1 MRQSK
6 RLPDSVLFNLIPALA
21 IILAA
26 QLNINLFVS
35 DFKISVAVV
44 LLPVFPTCCPVS
56 TCRWSPC
63 SVRRGCSSSGRL
75 TTG

>member
-1 MRQSK
+1 MGQSK
-6 RLPDSVLFNLIPALA
+6 RLPDSVSFNLIPALA

-44 LLPVFPTCCPVS
+44 LLPVFSYLLSGFNLPVVTLLLS
-56 TCRWSPC
+56 
-63 SVRRGCSSSGRL
+63 L
-75 TTG
+75 IHI